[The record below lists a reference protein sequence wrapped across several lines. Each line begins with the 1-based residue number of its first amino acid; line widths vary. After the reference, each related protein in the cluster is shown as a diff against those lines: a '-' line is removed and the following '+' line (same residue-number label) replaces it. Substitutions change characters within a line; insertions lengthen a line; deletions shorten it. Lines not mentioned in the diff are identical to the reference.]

1 MLKSSRIPSNDARPA
16 KQLSGGCAVLF
27 GLPFILAGL
36 AVGWFA
42 YYPGISG
49 WWSARGWEE
58 VPCQI
63 ENVNL
68 QSKHSKKGSD
78 TYQTTAS
85 YRYRYHGRE
94 FRGDKVGLFG
104 GADNIGDF
112 QQQAYEQMRTFEQQS
127 RPFRCYVNPAH
138 PEQSVLFRDLRWGL
152 LLLTSI
158 FPTLFPLIGGLVA
171 VGGFMQARES
181 AQVRCL
187 AQQHPAEPW
196 HWRKEWSGE
205 MIRESKRGLVV
216 ILVVAGWI
224 ALVQAPLALA
234 VTLSGE
240 LMKSF
245 RSVFALL
252 PSSLALIPLYFA
264 WGRIQTRRALGNLSL
279 RLKQMPTSPGS
290 TLEGELCFDRA
301 LSPREVIQAQV
312 LCQRTIITRSSKST
326 TTTKETLWEHTEML
340 SASEA
345 RRDLKGVMLPLHINI
360 PRDLPCPRV
369 GEASTQ
375 TQHEWS
381 LRVTPSGGGKA
392 AVLPLP
398 IFRTTETPDITE
410 NDTAQKAE
418 LAAPTAEQLISRL
431 RLRGV
436 TAQFD
441 AEGIPELF
449 DCAPGRLRFLALF
462 LLFFGIIWSTAFIAL
477 VSQGVP
483 WIFRAIWG
491 LSSPLIVGLGLW
503 MLMHRRRVEF
513 TRDELR
519 VEHHIGRFYSWSEKY
534 APRHIIG
541 FKYDSNMQSGSQIY
555 YRVRAETTF
564 GKMVTLVDG
573 ITGSITAETLVAR
586 LDDWRKRK

>member
-1 MLKSSRIPSNDARPA
+1 MLKSNPIPSNDVGAA
-16 KQLSGGCAVLF
+16 KQLSAGCAALF

-49 WWSARGWEE
+49 WWAARGWEE

-63 ENVNL
+63 ESVNM
-68 QSKHSKKGSD
+68 QSRQSKKGGA

-112 QQQAYEQMRTFEQQS
+112 QQRAYEQMRAFEQQS

-171 VGGFMQARES
+171 VGGFMQARDS
-181 AQVRCL
+181 AQVRSL
-187 AQQHPAEPW
+187 IQQYPAEPW
-196 HWRKEWSGE
+196 RWRKEWSGE
-205 MIRESKRGLVV
+205 MIQESKKGLFA
-216 ILVVAGWI
+216 ILMAAGWI
-224 ALVQAPLALA
+224 ALVQAPLVLAL
-234 VTLSGE
+234 VLSGE
-240 LMKSF
+240 LMNSF

-264 WGRIQTRRALGNLSL
+264 LRRIQTHRALGNITL
-279 RLKQMPTSPGS
+279 RLKQMPTSPGGI
-290 TLEGELCFDRA
+290 LEGELYFDRA

-345 RRDLKGVMLPLHINI
+345 RRDLKGVVLPLRIAI
-360 PRDLPCPRV
+360 PRDLPCSRV
-369 GEASTQ
+369 GETSTQ
-375 TQHEWS
+375 MQHEWS
-381 LRVTPSGGGKA
+381 LQVAPGGGGKA
-392 AVLPLP
+392 TVLPLP

-410 NDTAQKAE
+410 NDTTQGAE
-418 LAAPTAEQLISRL
+418 LAAPTTEQLISRL
-431 RLRGV
+431 RPRGV

-449 DCAPGRLRFLALF
+449 DCAPGRLRFAALF

-477 VSQGVP
+477 VSQGAP

-503 MLMHRRRVEF
+503 MLLHRWRVEF
-513 TRDELR
+513 TRDELCM
-519 VEHHIGRFYSWSEKY
+519 EHHLGRFYSWSEKY

-541 FKYDSNMQSGSQIY
+541 FKYDSNMRSGSQLY

-564 GKMVTLVDG
+564 GKMITLVDG
-573 ITGSITAETLVAR
+573 ITESITAETLVAR